1 MTKKS
6 LKCQENT
13 VKCLFKISHTKIESR
28 EISQDFWIV
37 VRTQYNTIHNSKKW
51 TEKYCCNL
59 HKKILLHFIKKFFVL
74 FSYRKLYHD
83 YISKS
88 WTHPFVHCIVLRRSA
103 HTTSQP
109 KNGWFFKMKWS
120 PFFLRFSSAN
130 AMKKQRFL
138 TKLYYLIYLLL
149 TL

>member
-1 MTKKS
+1 MKAQCNS
-6 LKCQENT
+6 
-13 VKCLFKISHTKIESR
+13 
-28 EISQDFWIV
+28 
-37 VRTQYNTIHNSKKW
+37 IHNSKKW
-51 TEKYCCNL
+51 TENYCCNL
-59 HKKILLHFIKKFFVL
+59 RKKILLYFIKKFFVL

-109 KNGWFFKMKWS
+109 KNGWFFEMKWS

-138 TKLYYLIYLLL
+138 AKFYYVLYIDSPTYHSRATEWLQKIKGKDYAVFVLIWI
-149 TL
+149 T